1 MLNPN
6 NPFPRVKGGKQK
18 NVNFK
23 ALDSTYSS
31 RLMVFF
37 AEFFELLS
45 RAQSAR
51 ANDQRGLLSKED
63 LVLPDF
69 LRLSPP
75 GVASST
81 PDSLKQ
87 ARENGALS
95 RGSLTSSLRSES
107 LDSSLSS
114 SANGHSGTR
123 RYLLP
128 PPRQPTFGSHLSP
141 ISRPSESRTSL
152 RTVEEDAHT
161 DLTLVGEGDINSP
174 NSTLLPPSPSSMPS
188 LEGSLPEANF
198 TPPPPCTQS
207 RDASAKSSSG
217 ISSA

>member
-1 MLNPN
+1 M
-6 NPFPRVKGGKQK
+6 
-18 NVNFK
+18 
-23 ALDSTYSS
+23 
-31 RLMVFF
+31 
-37 AEFFELLS
+37 
-45 RAQSAR
+45 
-51 ANDQRGLLSKED
+51 
-63 LVLPDF
+63 LPDF

-75 GVASST
+75 GLACST

-87 ARENGALS
+87 ARENGAPS
-95 RGSLTSSLRSES
+95 RGCLTSSLRSES

-128 PPRQPTFGSHLSP
+128 PPRQATFGSHLSP

-174 NSTLLPPSPSSMPS
+174 NSTLLPPSPSFVPSMES
-188 LEGSLPEANF
+188 SLPEANF

-207 RDASAKSSSG
+207 QEAGASPG
-217 ISSA
+217 ISSV